1 MMTSCAAT
9 KYKIDKAPLAHY
21 FETNPIFR
29 ESHSGLLVVDMET
42 GSTLFDYNAQKHFI
56 PASNTKLLTYYA
68 TTKMMSDSIPAL
80 TYCIVG
86 DSLFFSG
93 TGDPSFL
100 YTQFEY
106 SPTFSFLQTTTHQLV
121 YIQKPMTDQRFGPGW
136 AWDDYPYDYSVEK
149 ASYPIYGNRAHFYKS
164 LDEEQVNVIPKS
176 FSKLL
181 FIKKDSTVH
190 IKNLKRNE
198 FENLFYMQQPD
209 SAIEIDEVM
218 PFIYS
223 QETFVNLLA
232 DTLKK
237 NIAVSAHFPINCE
250 PQTLYS
256 VPTDSI
262 SKHILIESDNF
273 LAEQMLLVISNQ
285 LRDTLSSEKTIDYVL
300 KTHLVDLVEQIHW
313 VDGSGLSRY
322 NQVTPKALVSV
333 LGKLYHEVPKES
345 LYQFLPESGKNGTIK
360 TSFPELEGKIHAKT
374 GSMSH
379 VYNLSGYLET
389 NSGKTLIFSF
399 MNNNFNVSFSE
410 LKTEMERVLTV
421 FVNDK

>member
-1 MMTSCAAT
+1 MSSCAAT
-9 KYKIDKAPLAHY
+9 KYKIDKAPLTKF
-21 FETNPIFR
+21 FETNPVFR

-42 GSTLFDYNAQKHFI
+42 GSTLFDYNAQKHFV

-68 TTKMMSDSIPAL
+68 ATKMMGDSIPAL
-80 TYCIVG
+80 DYCIVG

-106 SPTFSFLQTTTHQLV
+106 AHTLDYLQNTPHQLV
-121 YIQKPMTDQRFGPGW
+121 YIQNPMTDQRFGPGW
-136 AWDDYPYDYSVEK
+136 AWDDYPYDYSIEK
-149 ASYPIYGNRAHFYKS
+149 ASCPIYGNSVHFYTS
-164 LDEEQVNVIPKS
+164 SDEEQVNVMPKS
-176 FSKLL
+176 FNKLL

-190 IKNLKRNE
+190 ITNLKRNE
-198 FENLFYMQQPD
+198 FENQFYLEIPD
-209 SAIEIDEVM
+209 SASEIDEFI
-218 PFIYS
+218 PFIYTN
-223 QETFVNLLA
+223 ELFVNLLA
-232 DTLKK
+232 DTLQRP
-237 NIAVSAHFPINCE
+237 IMISGQFPETCE
-250 PQTLYS
+250 RQFLFS

-262 SKHILIESDNF
+262 SKHILVESDNF

-285 LRDTLSSEKTIDYVL
+285 LSDTLSSEKTIDYVL
-300 KTHLVDLVEQIHW
+300 KNHLVDLEEQIYW

-322 NQVTPKALVSV
+322 NQVTPKALVTV

-345 LYQFLPESGKNGTIK
+345 LYAFLPESGKNGTIK
-360 TSFPELEGKIHAKT
+360 TSFPILEGKIHAKT

-389 NSGKTLIFSF
+389 NSGKTLLFSF

-410 LKTEMERVLTV
+410 LKTEMERVLAI